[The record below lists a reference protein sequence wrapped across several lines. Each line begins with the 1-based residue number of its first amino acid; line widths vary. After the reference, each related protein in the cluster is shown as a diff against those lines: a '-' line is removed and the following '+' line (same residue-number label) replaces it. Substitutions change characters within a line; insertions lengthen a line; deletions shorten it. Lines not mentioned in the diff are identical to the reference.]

1 MNIKMAINTYQST
14 IESKNKLSKQAE
26 QKQNHRYGKHQD
38 GGQWGGGS
46 GRMKENVKELRSTNW

>member
-1 MNIKMAINTYQST
+1 MAINTYQST

-38 GGQWGGGS
+38 GGQWGGEPG
-46 GRMKENVKELRSTNW
+46 GVGEKMKGLRSTNW